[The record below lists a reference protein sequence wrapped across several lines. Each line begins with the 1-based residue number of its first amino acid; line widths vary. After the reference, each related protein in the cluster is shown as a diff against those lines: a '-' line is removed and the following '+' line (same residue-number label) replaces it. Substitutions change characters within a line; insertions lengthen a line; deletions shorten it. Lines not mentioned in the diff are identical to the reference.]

1 MTSAKRYGANLWI
14 GPGVIEGEIPEGM
27 VLQRESGEPCAI
39 GDVLP
44 ADRVA
49 VAREPREPPDVPIFE
64 PLPGEDEA
72 TTAKRRRLHGLMFE
86 CGTCYAPDVYDVP
99 VENLDR
105 DIAAHGG
112 AKE

>member
-1 MTSAKRYGANLWI
+1 MPPPAPAF
-14 GPGVIEGEIPEGM
+14 EIP
-27 VLQRESGEPCAI
+27 R
-39 GDVLP
+39 
-44 ADRVA
+44 
-49 VAREPREPPDVPIFE
+49 E

-105 DIAAHGG
+105 DIADLDATYGW
-112 AKE
+112 